1 MIRILK
7 SAALA
12 TLIGIGT
19 LAAAPAT
26 AQAEGIYLN
35 FGSHQD
41 SRFGAHMRDRNVH
54 RGWYPEGPRR
64 RFCTAG
70 QALDKA
76 RRMGLHRARIFDEG
90 RRTIKVSG
98 RKLGERVVV
107 AFGRQRGCPV
117 RYY

>member
-64 RFCTAG
+64 WTRRAAWACTVRASLMRV
-70 QALDKA
+70 AA
-76 RRMGLHRARIFDEG
+76 RLR
-90 RRTIKVSG
+90 
-98 RKLGERVVV
+98 
-107 AFGRQRGCPV
+107 
-117 RYY
+117 